1 MKHDLIFQVKKKKI
15 NVGKKNNEKETKKLY
30 CAMFSLNVV

>member
-1 MKHDLIFQVKKKKI
+1 MIDLIFQVQKKKTQRRQ
-15 NVGKKNNEKETKKLY
+15 KKNNEKETKKSY

>member
-1 MKHDLIFQVKKKKI
+1 MKHDLVFRVQKEKNVDKKK
-15 NVGKKNNEKETKKLY
+15 EKETKKLY

>member
-1 MKHDLIFQVKKKKI
+1 MIWYLKYKKKH
-15 NVGKKNNEKETKKLY
+15 NVDKKNNEKETKKSY

>member
-1 MKHDLIFQVKKKKI
+1 MIWYFKYKRKN
-15 NVGKKNNEKETKKLY
+15 NVDKKKNNEKETKKSY